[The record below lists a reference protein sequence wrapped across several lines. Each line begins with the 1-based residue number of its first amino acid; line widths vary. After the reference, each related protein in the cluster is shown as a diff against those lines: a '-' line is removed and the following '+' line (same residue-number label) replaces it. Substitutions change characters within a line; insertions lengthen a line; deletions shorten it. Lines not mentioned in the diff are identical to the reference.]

1 MVTAAADRC
10 HIMMKSFSYD
20 LHIHS
25 CLSPCGSEEMT
36 PATIAGMAA
45 VKGLEVAA
53 LTDHSSCKNCPAFM
67 KAAEFYGITGI
78 PGMELTTSEEV
89 HVLCL
94 FPTLEAAMDFDGYI
108 HTQLPEVENS
118 EAIFGSQ
125 LVMDEDDNITAREPY
140 LLINAT
146 SVSFDSV
153 FDLVGRYG
161 GVMVPAHL
169 DKSTTSLLSN
179 LGFIPPDSR
188 FTTAEIHNKEN
199 ILPLLERHE
208 YLRKCRILTSSD
220 AHYLKD
226 ISEPVNFLHAE
237 ERSAAAVI
245 SALRSAQT
253 ERREPRA

>member
-1 MVTAAADRC
+1 MN
-10 HIMMKSFSYD
+10 SFSYD

-25 CLSPCGSEEMT
+25 CLSPCGSEDMT

-45 VKGLEVAA
+45 VKGLKIAA
-53 LTDHSSCKNCPAFM
+53 LTDHSSCKNCPSFM
-67 KAAEFYGITGI
+67 KAAEYYGITGI

-94 FPTLEAAMDFDGYI
+94 FAELEAAMEFDGYV
-108 HTQLPEVENS
+108 HSQLPEIENS

-125 LVMDEDDNITAREPY
+125 LVMDEDDNVIAKEPY

-146 SVSFDSV
+146 AISFDSV

-169 DKSTTSLLSN
+169 DKQTTSLISN

-188 FTTAEIHNKEN
+188 FTAAEIHNKE
-199 ILPLLERHE
+199 IIPSFVSQHKYLERC
-208 YLRKCRILTSSD
+208 KILTSSD
-220 AHYLKD
+220 AHYIKD

-237 ERSAAAVI
+237 ERTAASVI
-245 SALRSAQT
+245 AALRSGKT
-253 ERREPRA
+253 EG